1 MISFSTAE
9 LLAADLAGAQVDHN
23 EAQKVLAYV
32 RSRGESKALFD
43 YLQAVVSNGRAVIRS
58 NQTLDYYRNLQSA
71 CLRHLRGMDYE
82 ELIWT
87 LGWAIRLM
95 RYYREFPDKAPKRTV
110 AGSGAPTQEPTVQKP
125 SEAAGGKTQ
134 SAQSGTDAPV
144 KPALGIALQVGSVF
158 TGKVIEGD
166 ENYFVIEVTGHS
178 PDRVIAVLKRDAS
191 TPTFVVNKD
200 SARVEVTGIR
210 EARSG
215 RTILDVRWAP
225 KAKTKKGKEGI

>member
-1 MISFSTAE
+1 MIQFQTAE

-32 RSRGESKALFD
+32 RSQRNSKALFD

-71 CLRHLRGMDYE
+71 CLRHLRGMDYDD
-82 ELIWT
+82 LIQT

-110 AGSGAPTQEPTVQKP
+110 ADSAPAQQPP
-125 SEAAGGKTQ
+125 DAAREKAPP
-134 SAQSGTDAPV
+134 AQSSAATPA
-144 KPALGIALQVGSVF
+144 KPALALEVGSVF

-166 ENYFVIEVTGHS
+166 ENYFVIEAPGYS
-178 PDRVIAVLKRDAS
+178 KDRVIAVLKRDES
-191 TPTFVVNKD
+191 TPNFVVDKD
-200 SARVEVTGIR
+200 MARVEITGIR
-210 EARSG
+210 ESRSG
-215 RTILDVRWAP
+215 RTILDVRRAP
-225 KAKTKKGKEGI
+225 KAKRKE